1 MDHEDSNDYAQTF
14 NIKELQESTDSSDMY
29 MQYCFS
35 LNPLTK
41 RDELSFLRVFALPNA
56 AKVTRY
62 SWMPNQAQS
71 LE

>member
-1 MDHEDSNDYAQTF
+1 MKIPMIMQTF
-14 NIKELQESTDSSDMY
+14 NIKELQESTDSSYMY

-56 AKVTRY
+56 AKVT
-62 SWMPNQAQS
+62 
-71 LE
+71 